1 MEVVLAVVVLSRSSR
16 PGGKL
21 SPRLGWDAFKS
32 ARRVHQLKLA
42 S

>member
-21 SPRLGWDAFKS
+21 SLGWDAFK
-32 ARRVHQLKLA
+32 ARDVYTN
-42 S
+42 